1 MIASWPQRDETPLAR
16 DAAAEAE
23 FSSVQ
28 ALVRAIRN
36 ARADYR
42 VAPGKQIGASIVA
55 TPALAAALRTE
66 APVIA
71 GLARVATDS
80 FGVVDAAD
88 AGGVAAEEKAAAGG
102 QAVKLVVEEGL
113 EAYLPLAELVDAEKE
128 RARLSKQARGEL
140 RTGCGRGSVAGEM
153 ACRPRD
159 AICPILNQ
167 AAKLEKEIGGLE
179 GRLASPGFVDKAP
192 PPVVAKVRDRSGPA
206 SEPAFESKSASR
218 NPYTTGARRAA
229 RAEGAARRGA
239 ALARAA
245 PRVRDT
251 AYRCR

>member
-42 VAPGKQIGASIVA
+42 VAPGKQIGANIVA

-140 RTGCGRGSVAGEM
+140 RAGCGR
-153 ACRPRD
+153 RD
-159 AICPILNQ
+159 
-167 AAKLEKEIGGLE
+167 GL
-179 GRLASPGFVDKAP
+179 
-192 PPVVAKVRDRSGPA
+192 
-206 SEPAFESKSASR
+206 SADHL
-218 NPYTTGARRAA
+218 PYF
-229 RAEGAARRGA
+229 
-239 ALARAA
+239 
-245 PRVRDT
+245 
-251 AYRCR
+251 